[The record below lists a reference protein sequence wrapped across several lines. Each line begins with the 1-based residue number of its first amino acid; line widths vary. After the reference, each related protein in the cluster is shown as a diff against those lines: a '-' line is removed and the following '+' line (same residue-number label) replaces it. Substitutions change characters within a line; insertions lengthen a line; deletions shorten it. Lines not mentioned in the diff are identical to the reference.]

1 MLSQSHSDQFIF
13 KIRVLLN
20 KTVEFSITCL
30 SCRPIAALSSGS
42 RHYSGKSQFFLQMA
56 KEEKNALKHWV
67 RPLHAG
73 CRLWLPS
80 LKKVKQHQA
89 RLVFGWV
96 TALNVSSGSDGSR
109 ECAYIGEKS
118 VWLVRSRSLDACI
131 SRTGW
136 PMHERSSL
144 FDVTIQSILYLT
156 GTDTRRCLP
165 RHVARAESEGV
176 GDTIP
181 SVTPRRVARL
191 CSNLV
196 CVWTP
201 ATCFFYIM

>member
-1 MLSQSHSDQFIF
+1 MLTQSPLDQFIF

-20 KTVEFSITCL
+20 KTVEFALTCL
-30 SCRPIAALSSGS
+30 SCSPIAALSSGS
-42 RHYSGKSQFFLQMA
+42 RHYSGKSQFFHKWQ
-56 KEEKNALKHWV
+56 KKKNALKHRV
-67 RPLHAG
+67 RLLHAG
-73 CRLWLPS
+73 WPPLIAFF
-80 LKKVKQHQA
+80 KKVKQHQA

-96 TALNVSSGSDGSR
+96 TASNVSSGSDSSR

-118 VWLVRSRSLDACI
+118 VWLVPSRCLDAYI
-131 SRTGW
+131 SGTGW

-165 RHVARAESEGV
+165 RHVARAEWKGV

-181 SVTPRRVARL
+181 SVTPRRLARL
-191 CSNLV
+191 RSNLV
-196 CVWTP
+196 CV
-201 ATCFFYIM
+201 